1 VKTREP
7 SGPPG
12 AAARNRRAAADDA
25 SGFPRPLLERLALYY
40 QIATSEGEE
49 GQDAIS
55 SAFLAELIGIDATL
69 VRKDMAAA
77 GITGRPKV
85 GYAIAEVLA
94 RLDSVLGLTDRNDAI
109 LIGCGDLGSA
119 IARYAGFGR
128 YGLKIAAVFDVD
140 PTKIGRSVGGHV
152 VLPMEKC
159 KSFIEIFRIQIAILA
174 APANGAQET
183 ADWLVRKGVKAIWNF
198 APVHL
203 RVPDDVAVR
212 NENLALG
219 LAQLIHMFK
228 VKRGNLQ
235 VPVPAPDAGQT
246 EPELGAKRTG

>member
-1 VKTREP
+1 MRSKRPTAIEE
-7 SGPPG
+7 GT
-12 AAARNRRAAADDA
+12 
-25 SGFPRPLLERLALYY
+25 GFSRPLLERLALYY
-40 QIATSEGEE
+40 QIATRAGEE

-55 SAFLAELIGIDATL
+55 SAFLAQLIGIDATL

-85 GYAIAEVLA
+85 GYSIAEVIA
-94 RLDSVLGLTDRNDAI
+94 HLDDVLGLTDRNDAI

-119 IARYAGFGR
+119 IARYPGFSR
-128 YGLKIAAVFDVD
+128 YGLKLAACFDID
-140 PTKIGRSVGGHV
+140 PAKVGRSIGGHV

-159 KSFIEIFRIQIAILA
+159 RSFIEIFRIQIAIVT
-174 APANGAQET
+174 APASVAQEI
-183 ADWLVRKGVKAIWNF
+183 ADWLVGKGIKAIWNF
-198 APVHL
+198 APIHL

-228 VKRGNLQ
+228 YKRRNEPTAQPDGRDEEPS
-235 VPVPAPDAGQT
+235 PVQ
-246 EPELGAKRTG
+246 EPEAP

>member
-1 VKTREP
+1 MAH
-7 SGPPG
+7 SGPKG
-12 AAARNRRAAADDA
+12 MAAVRNKRAAADDT
-25 SGFPRPLLERLALYY
+25 SGFSRPLLERLALYY
-40 QIATSEGEE
+40 QIATRAGEE

-85 GYAIAEVLA
+85 GYSIAEVLA
-94 RLDSVLGLTDRNDAI
+94 RLDEVLGLTDRNDAI

-119 IARYAGFGR
+119 IARYPGFSR
-128 YGLKIAAVFDVD
+128 YGLKIAAVFDID
-140 PTKIGRSVGGHV
+140 PAKIGRSIGGHV

-174 APANGAQET
+174 APASGAQET
-183 ADWLVRKGVKAIWNF
+183 ADWLVRKGIKAIWNF

-203 RVPDDVAVR
+203 RVPDEVAVR

-228 VKRGNLQ
+228 VKRSHEQ
-235 VPVPAPDAGQT
+235 PVTPPEGGGAGIAS
-246 EPELGAKRTG
+246 EAESTG

>member
-1 VKTREP
+1 MRSKR
-7 SGPPG
+7 PPIEEG
-12 AAARNRRAAADDA
+12 T
-25 SGFPRPLLERLALYY
+25 GFSRPLLERLALYY
-40 QIATSEGEE
+40 QIATRAGEE

-55 SAFLAELIGIDATL
+55 SAFLASLIGIDATL

-85 GYAIAEVLA
+85 GYSIAEVIA
-94 RLDSVLGLTDRNDAI
+94 HLDEVLGLTDRNDAI
-109 LIGCGDLGSA
+109 LIGSGDLGSA
-119 IARYAGFGR
+119 IARYPGFSR
-128 YGLKIAAVFDVD
+128 YGLKLAAVFDID
-140 PTKIGRSVGGHV
+140 PTKVGRSIGGHV

-159 KSFIEIFRIQIAILA
+159 KSFIEIFRIQIAIVT
-174 APANGAQET
+174 APASVAQEI
-183 ADWLVRKGVKAIWNF
+183 ADWLVRKGIKAIWNF

-228 VKRGNLQ
+228 YKRSHEPTTQQ
-235 VPVPAPDAGQT
+235 VAGDEKVDSPMHE
-246 EPELGAKRTG
+246 EPERP